1 LGGTCSGRGTPK
13 EDFVYENPGFLAS
26 LRRDKVATSSL
37 DRGMK
42 YGRDKPIPILPV
54 VVVDVVLVGLVG
66 VAKGR

>member
-1 LGGTCSGRGTPK
+1 MKIERT
-13 EDFVYENPGFLAS
+13 
-26 LRRDKVATSSL
+26 L